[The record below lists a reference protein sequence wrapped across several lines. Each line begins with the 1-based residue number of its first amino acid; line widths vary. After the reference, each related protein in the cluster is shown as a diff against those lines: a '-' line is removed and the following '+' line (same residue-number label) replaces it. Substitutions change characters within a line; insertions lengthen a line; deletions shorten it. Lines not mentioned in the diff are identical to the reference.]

1 MLPRH
6 TAKPEIRGGAVW
18 SVLAPGSTSISVTVR
33 LIEEER
39 KQGNLLSP
47 DLNGELL
54 LFRVK
59 YRNHFI
65 SYCQHVLATLIFN
78 DIYSIEGCINV
89 HMQV

>member
-39 KQGNLLSP
+39 KQGNLLSL

-54 LFRVK
+54 LFR
-59 YRNHFI
+59 I
-65 SYCQHVLATLIFN
+65 I
-78 DIYSIEGCINV
+78 
-89 HMQV
+89 